1 MHFYKDEWLIQA
13 GEAMLEVYNTLAR
26 KKEPFKPLHEGEVRM
41 YICGPTVYDSSH
53 LGHARS
59 IVAFDVIRRYLEYK
73 GFDVRFIQNFTD
85 IDDKMINRANEQGV
99 TTTELA
105 TKYIQEYFEDFDKLG
120 VKRATAFPKATEHIE
135 EMIAHIQKLIKKGY
149 AYEANGS
156 VYFRVSKFKKYG
168 SLSRQ
173 EQAAKESDES
183 ETGESGEKEHPDDF
197 ALWKAMKSGEPFWE
211 APWGKGRPGWHIECS
226 VMSTKY
232 LGEPID
238 IHGGGLD
245 LVFPHHEN
253 EIAQSEA
260 LSGRPFVRYW
270 MHNGFLTVNK
280 EKMSKSLG
288 NFFTI
293 QEITAKYDPEVVR
306 LFLISSQYR
315 SPIDFSD
322 AHLDEA
328 KSRLA
333 RIHNAIDLLQR
344 RLREAVLAEA
354 DNPAKPSKADA
365 ELWEGLKRLHTEF
378 ETAMD
383 DDFNSPIALASLSKF
398 LSLMNS
404 ILTGT
409 QTITAGTLLKTREV
423 LDAFG
428 EVLGLYRDRMG
439 GPTQVTDEATL
450 DGLVKLLIDLRAQA
464 RKNKDFKTAD
474 QIRAQLKDLGI
485 ILEDEKSGTVW
496 KRA

>member
-1 MHFYKDEWLIQA
+1 
-13 GEAMLEVYNTLAR
+13 MLEVYNTLTR
-26 KKEPFKPLHEGEVRM
+26 KKETFKPLHKGEVRM
-41 YICGPTVYDSSH
+41 YVCGPTVYDSSH

-149 AYEANGS
+149 AYVANGS

-173 EQAAKESDES
+173 EQAAKEPDEPELS
-183 ETGESGEKEHPDDF
+183 ESREKEHPDDF
-197 ALWKAMKSGEPFWE
+197 ALWKAMKPGEPFWE

-354 DNPAKPSKADA
+354 DNPTKPSEADA
-365 ELWEGLKRLHTEF
+365 ELWEGLNTIHTEF
-378 ETAMD
+378 DTAMD
-383 DDFNSPIALASLSKF
+383 DDFSTPIALASLSKF
-398 LSLMNS
+398 LSLMNT

-409 QTITAGTLLKTREV
+409 QTITAGTLLKTHEV
-423 LDAFG
+423 LDAIG

-439 GPTQVTDEATL
+439 KPAEITDEATL
-450 DGLVKLLIDLRAQA
+450 DGLVKLLINLRTQA
-464 RKNKDFKTAD
+464 RKNKDFNTAD
-474 QIRAQLKDLGI
+474 QIRAQLKALGI

>member
-1 MHFYKDEWLIQA
+1 LHFYKDEWLIQA
-13 GEAMLEVYNTLAR
+13 GEAMLEVYNTLTR

-41 YICGPTVYDSSH
+41 YLCGPTVYDSSH

-85 IDDKMINRANEQGV
+85 IDDKMITRANEQGV

-105 TKYIQEYFEDFDKLG
+105 IKYIQEYFADFDKLG

-156 VYFRVSKFKKYG
+156 VYFRVLKFKKYG

-173 EQAAKESDES
+173 EQDAKEPDEPAPS
-183 ETGESGEKEHPDDF
+183 ESGEKEHPDDF
-197 ALWKAMKSGEPFWE
+197 ALWKAMKPGEPFWE

-226 VMSTKY
+226 VMSAKY

-280 EKMSKSLG
+280 EKMSKSIG

-293 QEITAKYDPEVVR
+293 QEITAKYDPEIVR

-322 AHLDEA
+322 AQLDEA

-344 RLREAVLAEA
+344 RIREAVLAEA
-354 DNPAKPSKADA
+354 DNPTKPSKADA
-365 ELWEGLKRLHTEF
+365 ELWEGLKVLHTEF

-383 DDFNSPIALASLSKF
+383 DDFNTPIALASLSKF

-423 LDAFG
+423 LDDLG

-439 GPTQVTDEATL
+439 GPAQITDEATL
-450 DGLVKLLIDLRAQA
+450 DGLVKFLIDLRAQA

-474 QIRAQLKDLGI
+474 KIRAQLKELGI
-485 ILEDEKSGTVW
+485 ILEDEKTGTVW

>member
-1 MHFYKDEWLIQA
+1 VIEA
-13 GEAMLEVYNTLAR
+13 GTAMLELYNTLSR

-41 YICGPTVYDSSH
+41 YVCGPTVYDSSH

-85 IDDKMINRANEQGV
+85 IDDKMIKRAKEEGKS
-99 TTTELA
+99 TEELA

-120 VKRATAFPKATEHIE
+120 VKRATAFPKATEHIP
-135 EMIAHIQKLIKKGY
+135 EMIEHIQKLVDKGY
-149 AYEANGS
+149 AYEANNS
-156 VYFRVSKFKKYG
+156 VYFRVSKFKEYG
-168 SLSRQ
+168 KLSRQ
-173 EQAAKESDES
+173 EKAKEDTE
-183 ETGESGEKEHPDDF
+183 EPEPAELEEKEQPEDF
-197 ALWKAMKSGEPFWE
+197 VLWKAMKPGEPFWE
-211 APWGKGRPGWHIECS
+211 SPWGKGRPGWHIECS

-260 LSGRPFVRYW
+260 LTGKPFVRYW
-270 MHNGFLTVNK
+270 LHNGFLTVNK

-306 LFLISSQYR
+306 LFLISSHYR
-315 SPIDFSD
+315 SPIDFND
-322 AHLDEA
+322 AHLEEA

-333 RIHNAIDLLQR
+333 RIHNAIDLVQR
-344 RLREAVLAEA
+344 HLREARAGEA
-354 DNPAKPSKADA
+354 QDPVKPSDADA
-365 ELWEGLKRLHTEF
+365 ELWAALIVFQKEF

-383 DDFNSPIALASLSKF
+383 DDFNTPVALAGLSSFLSK
-398 LSLMNS
+398 MN
-404 ILTGT
+404 
-409 QTITAGTLLKTREV
+409 TIFGSNSSVTAGTLQKVYET
-423 LDAFG
+423 LDLIG
-428 EVLGLYRDRMG
+428 EVVGLYRDRMQAG
-439 GPTQVTDEATL
+439 ATKTAEAPATE
-450 DGLVKLLIDLRAQA
+450 GLIQLLIELRAQA
-464 RKNKDFKTAD
+464 RKKKDFATAD
-474 QIRAQLKDLGI
+474 YIRKQLKEYGI
-485 ILEDEKSGTVW
+485 LLEDEKTGTTW
-496 KRA
+496 KWV

>member
-1 MHFYKDEWLIQA
+1 MIEI
-13 GEAMLEVYNTLAR
+13 YNTLSR
-26 KKEPFKPLHEGEVRM
+26 KKEPFTPLHEGEVRM
-41 YICGPTVYDSSH
+41 YVCGPTVYDSSH

-73 GFDVRFIQNFTD
+73 GYDMRFIQNFTD
-85 IDDKMINRANEQGV
+85 IDDKMIQRAQEQK
-99 TTTELA
+99 TTTNQLA

-120 VKRATAFPKATEHIE
+120 VKRATAYPKATEHIE
-135 EMIAHIQKLIKKGY
+135 DMIDYIKKLVKKGF
-149 AYEANGS
+149 AYESNGS
-156 VYFRVSKFKKYG
+156 VYFRVSKFKQYG
-168 SLSRQ
+168 KLSGQ
-173 EQAAKESDES
+173 EKGEKESDDQDAGVAE
-183 ETGESGEKEHPDDF
+183 EKEHPADF
-197 ALWKAMKSGEPFWE
+197 ALWKAMKPGEPSWDS
-211 APWGKGRPGWHIECS
+211 PWGKGRPGWHIECS

-260 LSGRPFVRYW
+260 LTGQLFVRYW

-322 AHLDEA
+322 AQLEEA

-333 RIHNAIDLLQR
+333 RIHNSIDLVRR
-344 RLREAVLAEA
+344 RLREARLIEA
-354 DNPAKPSKADA
+354 KNPLKPSTGDI
-365 ELWEGLKRLHTEF
+365 ELWKALSTLQIEF
-378 ETAMD
+378 EQAMD
-383 DDFNSPIALASLSKF
+383 DDFNTPVALAGLNRF
-398 LSLMNS
+398 LTKMNS
-404 ILTGT
+404 VLSGT
-409 QTITAGTLLKTREV
+409 HTITAGTLQKTFEM
-423 LDAFG
+423 LDAVG
-428 EVLGLYRDRMG
+428 EVFGLYRERMKVESLEEG
-439 GPTQVTDEATL
+439 AVNELVTI
-450 DGLVKLLIDLRAQA
+450 LIELRDQA
-464 RKNKDFKTAD
+464 RKQKDFKTAD
-474 QIRAQLKDLGI
+474 RIRSQLKACGI
-485 ILEDEKSGTVW
+485 ILEDEKTGTVW
-496 KRA
+496 KWE

>member
-1 MHFYKDEWLIQA
+1 
-13 GEAMLEVYNTLAR
+13 MLEVYNTLTR

-41 YICGPTVYDSSH
+41 YVCGPTVYDSSH

-135 EMIAHIQKLIKKGY
+135 DMIAHIQKLIKKGY

-173 EQAAKESDES
+173 EQAAKEPDEPEPSESD
-183 ETGESGEKEHPDDF
+183 EKEHPDDF
-197 ALWKAMKSGEPFWE
+197 ALWKAMKPGEPFWE

-226 VMSTKY
+226 VMSAKY
-232 LGEPID
+232 LAEPID

-322 AHLDEA
+322 AQLDEA

-354 DNPAKPSKADA
+354 GNPTKPSEADA
-365 ELWEGLKRLHTEF
+365 ELWERLKILHTEF

-383 DDFNSPIALASLSKF
+383 DDFNTPIALASLSKF
-398 LSLMNS
+398 LSLMNT

-409 QTITAGTLLKTREV
+409 QTITAGTLLKTHGV
-423 LDAFG
+423 LDAIG

-439 GPTQVTDEATL
+439 KPAEITDEATL
-450 DGLVKLLIDLRAQA
+450 DGLVKLLIDLRAKA

>member
-1 MHFYKDEWLIQA
+1 
-13 GEAMLEVYNTLAR
+13 MLEVYNTLTR
-26 KKEPFKPLHEGEVRM
+26 KKETFKPLHKGEVRM
-41 YICGPTVYDSSH
+41 YVCGPTVYDSSH

-149 AYEANGS
+149 AYVANGS

-173 EQAAKESDES
+173 EQAAKEPDEPELS
-183 ETGESGEKEHPDDF
+183 ESREKEHPDDF
-197 ALWKAMKSGEPFWE
+197 ALWKAMKPGEPFWE

-354 DNPAKPSKADA
+354 DNPTKPSEADA
-365 ELWEGLKRLHTEF
+365 ELWEGLNTIHTEF
-378 ETAMD
+378 DTAMD
-383 DDFNSPIALASLSKF
+383 DDFSTPIALASLSKF
-398 LSLMNS
+398 LSLMNT

-409 QTITAGTLLKTREV
+409 QTITAGTLLKTHEV
-423 LDAFG
+423 LDAIG

-439 GPTQVTDEATL
+439 KPAEITDEATL
-450 DGLVKLLIDLRAQA
+450 DGLVKLLINLRMQA
-464 RKNKDFKTAD
+464 RKNKDFNTAD
-474 QIRAQLKDLGI
+474 QIRAQLKALGI

>member
-1 MHFYKDEWLIQA
+1 
-13 GEAMLEVYNTLAR
+13 MLEVYNTLTR

-41 YICGPTVYDSSH
+41 YLCGPTVYDSSH

-73 GFDVRFIQNFTD
+73 SFDVRFIQNFTD
-85 IDDKMINRANEQGV
+85 IDDKMISRANEQGV

-173 EQAAKESDES
+173 EQDAKEPDEPEPS
-183 ETGESGEKEHPDDF
+183 ESGEKKHPDDF
-197 ALWKAMKSGEPFWE
+197 ALWKAMKPGEPFWE

-226 VMSTKY
+226 VMSAKY

-328 KSRLA
+328 NR
-333 RIHNAIDLLQR
+333 
-344 RLREAVLAEA
+344 
-354 DNPAKPSKADA
+354 
-365 ELWEGLKRLHTEF
+365 G
-378 ETAMD
+378 
-383 DDFNSPIALASLSKF
+383 
-398 LSLMNS
+398 
-404 ILTGT
+404 
-409 QTITAGTLLKTREV
+409 
-423 LDAFG
+423 
-428 EVLGLYRDRMG
+428 
-439 GPTQVTDEATL
+439 
-450 DGLVKLLIDLRAQA
+450 
-464 RKNKDFKTAD
+464 
-474 QIRAQLKDLGI
+474 
-485 ILEDEKSGTVW
+485 
-496 KRA
+496 

>member
-1 MHFYKDEWLIQA
+1 
-13 GEAMLEVYNTLAR
+13 MLELYNTLSR

-41 YICGPTVYDSSH
+41 YVCGPTVYDSSH

-85 IDDKMINRANEQGV
+85 IDDKMIKRADEEGTSTV
-99 TTTELA
+99 DLA

-120 VKRATAFPKATEHIE
+120 VKRATAFPKATEHIP
-135 EMIAHIQKLIKKGY
+135 EMIEHIQKLVKKGY
-149 AYEANGS
+149 AYEANNS

-168 SLSRQ
+168 KLSRQ
-173 EQAAKESDES
+173 ERSKEDAE
-183 ETGESGEKEHPDDF
+183 EPEPAELEEKEQPEDF
-197 ALWKAMKSGEPFWE
+197 ALWKAMKPGEPFWE
-211 APWGKGRPGWHIECS
+211 SPWGKGRPGWHIECS

-232 LGEPID
+232 LGESID

-260 LSGRPFVRYW
+260 LTGKPFVRYW

-322 AHLDEA
+322 AQLEEA
-328 KSRLA
+328 KSRLV

-344 RLREAVLAEA
+344 RLHEAHETEA
-354 DNPAKPSKADA
+354 RDPLKPSDADA
-365 ELWEGLKRLHTEF
+365 ELWDRLMTFQKEF

-383 DDFNSPIALASLSKF
+383 DDFNTPMALASLSSF
-398 LSLMNS
+398 LSKTNA
-404 ILTGT
+404 ILSSDSTVT
-409 QTITAGTLLKTREV
+409 TGTLLKVYEI
-423 LDAFG
+423 LDRIG
-428 EVLGLYRDRMG
+428 EVLGLFRDRMQLG
-439 GPTQVTDEATL
+439 AIKTAEATATEEL
-450 DGLVKLLIDLRAQA
+450 IRLLIELRAQA
-464 RKNKDFKTAD
+464 RKKKDFETAD
-474 QIRAQLKDLGI
+474 YIRKQLKEYGI
-485 ILEDEKSGTVW
+485 LLEDEKTGTTW
-496 KRA
+496 KWI